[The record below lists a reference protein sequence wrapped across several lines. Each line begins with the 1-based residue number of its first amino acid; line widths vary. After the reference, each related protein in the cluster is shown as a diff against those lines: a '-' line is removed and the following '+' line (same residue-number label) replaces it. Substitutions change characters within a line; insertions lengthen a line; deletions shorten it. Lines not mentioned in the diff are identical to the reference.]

1 MIKLLLDSSNTN
13 LSVGIAFD
21 NRIIHH
27 VSNYAWQQQSEL
39 MVPEIVSS
47 IKKAGFAFKD
57 ISAVH
62 VALGPGSYTGV
73 RIALTIAKTI
83 GFALNVPV
91 IGVSSLEILRVN
103 NLPTICLI
111 NARSGRSYFG
121 VYQGKKAI
129 IEDTIRSNEE
139 VLEYIKQHPD
149 YLISGQLEY
158 LNLGGEPINIFINL
172 LGTNNAPIANIH
184 ALKPVYL
191 KENL

>member
-1 MIKLLLDSSNTN
+1 MLKLLLDSSSTN

-21 NRIIHH
+21 NRIIHQ
-27 VSNYAWQQQSEL
+27 VSTYAWQRQSEL
-39 MVPEIVSS
+39 MVPEIVAS
-47 IKKAGFAFKD
+47 IKQAGFSFSD
-57 ISAVH
+57 VSAVH
-62 VALGPGSYTGV
+62 VAVGPGSYTGV

-83 GFALNVPV
+83 GFALKVPV
-91 IGVSSLEILRVN
+91 IGVSSLEILRVDN
-103 NLPTICLI
+103 HPTICMI

-121 VYQGKKAI
+121 VYQGHKAMI
-129 IEDTIRSNEE
+129 ADTIRTNDE
-139 VLEYIKQHPD
+139 VVNYIKEHPD

-158 LNLGGEPINIFINL
+158 LNMVGEPINIFINL